1 MKHRAHRSSELQQ
14 PGRIAASHAVAVRI
28 PPITGYQEMDGRH
41 ASPVVA
47 LDRAGMLAIHVAMVS
62 LNVID
67 SALVFLLRVCRSE
80 LPPRREDEHP
90 NALIPRNFRKWTLGV

>member
-1 MKHRAHRSSELQQ
+1 
-14 PGRIAASHAVAVRI
+14 
-28 PPITGYQEMDGRH
+28 
-41 ASPVVA
+41 
-47 LDRAGMLAIHVAMVS
+47 MLAIHVAMVS

-67 SALVFLLRVCRSE
+67 SALVFLLRVCRGK